1 MKPYSCCVHIPFLHT
16 ISRFVHNQQKIR
28 INCMDEKKK
37 SKKRLW
43 LKPESPVIAIREE
56 ANGIAAI

>member
-1 MKPYSCCVHIPFLHT
+1 
-16 ISRFVHNQQKIR
+16 
-28 INCMDEKKK
+28 MDEKKK

>member
-1 MKPYSCCVHIPFLHT
+1 M
-16 ISRFVHNQQKIR
+16 N
-28 INCMDEKKK
+28 KKK
-37 SKKRLW
+37 SKKRLR